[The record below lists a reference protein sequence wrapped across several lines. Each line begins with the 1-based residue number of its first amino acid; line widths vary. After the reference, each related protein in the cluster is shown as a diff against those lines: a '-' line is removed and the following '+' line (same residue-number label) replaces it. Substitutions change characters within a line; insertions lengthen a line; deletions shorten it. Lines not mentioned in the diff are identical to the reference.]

1 MSGQFQVDVDELTK
15 FVGRIMGDKGQQG
28 LIYDIVN
35 NSDFKTQLNWLIAAD
50 SSPSGSQLYWGQNLF
65 EDAYDLAHMEGRYL
79 GQYGQLIDSLNKFLG
94 ALQTLGEV
102 AQVIAQNYKNAVEW
116 DSVNGQ
122 TVTDALNSVQPP
134 QTQFFGGSG
143 G

>member
-1 MSGQFQVDVDELTK
+1 MSGQFQVDVDELSK
-15 FVGRIMGDKGQQG
+15 FAGRIMGDAGQQG
-28 LIYDIVN
+28 LISDIVS
-35 NSDFKTQLNWLIAAD
+35 NSGFRNQLNWLVAAD
-50 SSPSGSQLYWGQNLF
+50 SSPSGSQLYWGQNIF

-79 GQYGQLIDSLNKFLG
+79 GQYNQLIDSLNKFLG

-102 AQVIAQNYKNAVEW
+102 AQVIAENYKNAVDF

-122 TVTDALNSVQPP
+122 TVTDALNSAQPP